1 MKCLIC
7 TRQARGLGYFQPH
20 IPRGQPGR
28 ESAQWVFCS
37 MRCLN
42 AFCRQMLQTGGSM
55 IDPSD
60 MERAAMKSCLLPLWN
75 CIEKSGS
82 TRPLAAYSKE
92 EALALVEVV
101 VTAYQQYMIEEHE
114 RRVARD
120 AAFEQARL
128 EKQDSANSHGGPG

>member
-7 TRQARGLGYFQPH
+7 TRQARGFGYFHSH

-42 AFCRQMLQTGGSM
+42 VFSLQMQQTGGSM
-55 IDPSD
+55 LNSSD
-60 MERAAMKSCLLPLWN
+60 MERAAMASCLMPLWDF
-75 CIEKSGS
+75 IEKTGSG
-82 TRPLAAYSKE
+82 RPLAAYSKDE
-92 EALALVEVV
+92 VLALVEVV

-120 AAFEQARL
+120 AAYQQARL
-128 EKQDSANSHGGPG
+128 ERQYSATSQGGPG

>member
-7 TRQARGLGYFQPH
+7 TRQARGFGYFQPR

-42 AFCRQMLQTGGSM
+42 VFCLMMQQTGGSM

-60 MERAAMKSCLLPLWN
+60 MERAAMVPALPLWD
-75 CIEKSGS
+75 
-82 TRPLAAYSKE
+82 
-92 EALALVEVV
+92 V
-101 VTAYQQYMIEEHE
+101 
-114 RRVARD
+114 
-120 AAFEQARL
+120 
-128 EKQDSANSHGGPG
+128 

>member
-7 TRQARGLGYFQPH
+7 TRQARGFGYLQPY
-20 IPRGQPGR
+20 IPRGDPGR

-42 AFCRQMLQTGGSM
+42 VFCLQMQQTGDSM
-55 IDPSD
+55 IDPSE
-60 MERAAMKSCLLPLWN
+60 MERAAMGSCLLPLWD
-75 CIEKSGS
+75 CIEKFGS

-92 EALALVEVV
+92 EVLVLVEVV
-101 VTAYQQYMIEEHE
+101 VTAYQQYMTEEHE

-120 AAFEQARL
+120 AAYQQARL
-128 EKQDSANSHGGPG
+128 EIQYSANSQGGPG